1 MTRRASALAIAL
13 VLWGGAVMPVTGH
26 DQDAG
31 AEASL
36 PGSRGTLRQS
46 IMRWFAELERHQL

>member
-1 MTRRASALAIAL
+1 
-13 VLWGGAVMPVTGH
+13 VMPVTGH